1 MEVLRQRQ
9 AAKPQS
15 FENITEGIRR
25 NGTVLVLLI
34 LLIIFSL
41 SSEYFLS
48 IANLQNIMRQI
59 AITAILGVGMTMVI
73 LIAGIDLSVGAVVLF
88 SAAAMNSLIFNGI
101 LPVGPAVAVGLL
113 ASALIGLINGVL
125 IEKAKISPVIVTL
138 GSMITVRGLG
148 QMILWINN
156 SWLWVKEPF
165 FNYIKTETWFFIP
178 VSAAIMLLMYL
189 IASIVM
195 KKTPFGRYIYA
206 IGGNPRAA
214 NLCGIP
220 VTRVKILVYAISG
233 FCAGIGGILMSARI
247 SAISPGI
254 GQGLEFEAI
263 TAVILGGTSLAGGM
277 GRVEKTILGAII
289 VGMILNFMTIKGI
302 SPHYQ
307 RAVTGLIILAAA
319 FLDRLSRG
327 KVTS

>member
-1 MEVLRQRQ
+1 MEILRQRQ

-88 SAAAMNSLIFNGI
+88 SAAAMNSLIFNGV
-101 LPVGPAVAVGLL
+101 LPVGPAVAVGLF

-148 QMILWINN
+148 QMIYGL
-156 SWLWVKEPF
+156 
-165 FNYIKTETWFFIP
+165 T
-178 VSAAIMLLMYL
+178 
-189 IASIVM
+189 
-195 KKTPFGRYIYA
+195 TPGY
-206 IGGNPRAA
+206 GSKN
-214 NLCGIP
+214 
-220 VTRVKILVYAISG
+220 
-233 FCAGIGGILMSARI
+233 
-247 SAISPGI
+247 
-254 GQGLEFEAI
+254 
-263 TAVILGGTSLAGGM
+263 
-277 GRVEKTILGAII
+277 
-289 VGMILNFMTIKGI
+289 
-302 SPHYQ
+302 H
-307 RAVTGLIILAAA
+307 
-319 FLDRLSRG
+319 FL
-327 KVTS
+327 TT